1 MTNRYN
7 LPFAPIVGISG
18 HGHTLI
24 FGCAFIS
31 DKTTDTFKWLFE
43 AFLES
48 MGGKHPKTIITD
60 QDQAMRRGHRS
71 NNATNNSQDLFLSYK
86 I

>member
-60 QDQAMRRGHRS
+60 QDQAMRAAIS
-71 NNATNNSQDLFLSYK
+71 IVMTNNS
-86 I
+86 